1 MHSATKKI
9 FRLASLVATTSLTAV
24 LIAGCGTGEAVKSE
38 FDKLDAKEFKVVYE
52 VTGTGVKTVTYEE
65 GNQGQMSSET
75 AEDPKLPWKKEFTMK
90 GIATSPNVSLML
102 GEKGGKAD
110 CVITINGKEAKR
122 ATATGEFGTA
132 SCVATSPA
140 GESS

>member
-1 MHSATKKI
+1 MRSAIK
-9 FRLASLVATTSLTAV
+9 TTSFLVTAGLATALLT
-24 LIAGCGTGEAVKSE
+24 GCADGAAKAE

-75 AEDPKLPWKKEFTMK
+75 ADDPKLPWKKEFTMK

-132 SCVATSPA
+132 SCVAASPA
-140 GESS
+140 AESE